1 MEHGQWH
8 CSIAII
14 PFTTSTMRQQQTT
27 TSVELD
33 LKFKMGKTIS
43 PTPSTDDDDCS
54 SISFDEELQA
64 ANDSQE
70 EDIIRKRLTACSYHL
85 PGNSCCQDLS
95 MYIKNNHLIF
105 GICCHHRL
113 HPITAKHRLVILL
126 GSLAFGLSA
135 TNAVYLYYLWGRAGD
150 SNDPVFS
157 ISLGGDIVQTLN
169 SNHALTIDISQGMA
183 LLWTVGAAAHT
194 LFDMTLW
201 HMIACPCTKKKCCRV
216 AGWNMVVS
224 IVMLTLAATSFVV
237 VVRAY
242 ESGDGDQDVE
252 TSFGF
257 GSDKADFR
265 YMYGYL
271 IELAISLLV
280 YTPVMQTIFFS
291 GILGCCTLP
300 VLGGREYEVRKCMR
314 ELKRSARD
322 NPSGG

>member
-1 MEHGQWH
+1 MANG
-8 CSIAII
+8 IAQS
-14 PFTTSTMRQQQTT
+14 PSSTMRQQQTT

-135 TNAVYLYYLWGRAGD
+135 TNAVYLYYLWGREGD

-201 HMIACPCTKKKCCRV
+201 YMIACPCILCSFH
-216 AGWNMVVS
+216 GQYGFIYLNS
-224 IVMLTLAATSFVV
+224 I
-237 VVRAY
+237 
-242 ESGDGDQDVE
+242 
-252 TSFGF
+252 
-257 GSDKADFR
+257 
-265 YMYGYL
+265 
-271 IELAISLLV
+271 AIIIISAQLL
-280 YTPVMQTIFFS
+280 YKTINY
-291 GILGCCTLP
+291 IL
-300 VLGGREYEVRKCMR
+300 VLSER
-314 ELKRSARD
+314 
-322 NPSGG
+322 